1 MYTARIVVLTT
12 APGAGGIAAYLARG
26 FDAKSLPTEPVVQ
39 LQTVDVLVEQSDI
52 GPGQAVSPK
61 ISSGKRGQPRLR
73 ATILSAATNG
83 PKPPINLRSREKA
96 STSFATASNAR

>member
-26 FDAKSLPTEPVVQ
+26 FDAKSLQTEPIVQ
-39 LQTVDVLVEQSDI
+39 LHTADVLI
-52 GPGQAVSPK
+52 GLGRP
-61 ISSGKRGQPRLR
+61 QPR

-83 PKPPINLRSREKA
+83 PKPPINLRCGKKA
-96 STSFATASNAR
+96 STSFATASNAP